1 MPGCGLAT
9 RAIVV
14 EIIDC
19 GTVDDVL
26 NAANARDRFELRVQL
41 VFAEEATVGVVRAIT
56 GIFQFG
62 GLNDFVLKTKPLDDA
77 VDLRALVSRQARRL
91 ARDANCAWSE
101 LGIGNV
107 SDIAAIDAA

>member
-1 MPGCGLAT
+1 MLGCCPST

-26 NAANARDRFELRVQL
+26 NAASPRDRFELCVQL

-62 GLNDFVLKTKPLDDA
+62 GLNYFVLKTKPLDDTI
-77 VDLRALVSRQARRL
+77 DLRALVNRQARRL
-91 ARDANCAWSE
+91 PRDANCAWSE
-101 LGIGNV
+101 LGVGDV
-107 SDIAAIDAA
+107 SDVAAIDAA